1 MLITHAGQVGFQ
13 SDLYPLT
20 KYFNA
25 LSDLD
30 KMDKEFLLKLDRARE
45 VAQIPFKINSA
56 WRSAEKNQEVGG
68 KPNSSHLKG
77 LAVDISVTDSR
88 SRFIVLKALIQVG
101 FHRIGIAK
109 TFIHVD
115 DDKNK
120 DPEVAWVY

>member
-1 MLITHAGQVGFQ
+1 MTR
-13 SDLYPLT
+13 
-20 KYFNA
+20 YFNE

-56 WRSAEKNQEVGG
+56 WRSAEKNKEVGG

-88 SRFIVLKALIQVG
+88 SRFIIFKALMQVG
-101 FHRIGIAK
+101 FHRIGVAK

-120 DPEVAWVY
+120 DPEVVWLY

>member
-1 MLITHAGQVGFQ
+1 M
-13 SDLYPLT
+13 T
-20 KYFNA
+20 KYFNE

-56 WRSAEKNQEVGG
+56 WRSVEENKDAGG

-88 SRFIVLKALIQVG
+88 QRFIVLKALIEVG
-101 FHRIGIAK
+101 FHRIGVAK

-115 DDKNK
+115 DDKSK
-120 DPEVAWVY
+120 DPEVVWVY

>member
-1 MLITHAGQVGFQ
+1 M
-13 SDLYPLT
+13 T
-20 KYFNA
+20 KYFNE

-30 KMDKEFLLKLDRARE
+30 KMDKEFLKKLDRARE

-56 WRSAEKNQEVGG
+56 YRTPEHNAKIGG

-88 SRFIVLKALIQVG
+88 QRFIVLQSLIQAG
-101 FHRIGIAK
+101 FNRIGVAK

-115 DDKNK
+115 DDKDK
-120 DPEVAWVY
+120 DAEVVWLY

>member
-1 MLITHAGQVGFQ
+1 M
-13 SDLYPLT
+13 T
-20 KYFNA
+20 KYFNE

-30 KMDKEFLLKLDRARE
+30 KMDKEFLKKLDRARE

-56 WRSAEKNQEVGG
+56 YRTPEHNAKVGG

-88 SRFIVLKALIQVG
+88 QRFIVLQSLIQAG
-101 FHRIGIAK
+101 FNRIGVAK

-115 DDKNK
+115 DDKDK
-120 DPEVAWVY
+120 DAEVVWLY

>member
-1 MLITHAGQVGFQ
+1 M
-13 SDLYPLT
+13 T
-20 KYFNA
+20 KYFNE

-56 WRSAEKNQEVGG
+56 WRSVEENKDAGG

-77 LAVDISVTDSR
+77 LAVDISVTNSR
-88 SRFIVLKALIQVG
+88 SRFIILKALIQVG
-101 FHRIGIAK
+101 FHRIGVAK

-120 DPEVAWVY
+120 DSEVVWLY